1 MFGLNGPVK
10 EVLKTSPSNDASAST
25 VETVDMR
32 FKPNG
37 QLENESCRYNEAG
50 YPVSVKIDDP
60 NFNGTVMVEYSADN
74 RCSRYVM
81 EIDKPMAMTITTTNE
96 YRDGKLEYSTLT
108 PQLKDPA
115 LADMIPGG
123 MPPFNLEYS
132 NVEYDS
138 HGNWVK
144 RDLKMIFPRHRQRED
159 GHPLLYRDTHHNL
172 LLISSSTISIPDIPG
187 CNLSRA
193 SGDNYMGSR
202 LQTRNHFR

>member
-1 MFGLNGPVK
+1 MAHFKIMAAALLSVGCISMAQAEERSFHGPAMFGLNGPVK
-10 EVLKTSPSNDASAST
+10 EVLKTSPSDEASAST

-144 RDLKMIFPRHRQRED
+144 RDLKMIFPD
-159 GHPLLYRDTHHNL
+159 IANVKM
-172 LLISSSTISIPDIPG
+172 DIPT
-187 CNLSRA
+187 
-193 SGDNYMGSR
+193 YTE
-202 LQTRNHFR
+202 TRTITYY